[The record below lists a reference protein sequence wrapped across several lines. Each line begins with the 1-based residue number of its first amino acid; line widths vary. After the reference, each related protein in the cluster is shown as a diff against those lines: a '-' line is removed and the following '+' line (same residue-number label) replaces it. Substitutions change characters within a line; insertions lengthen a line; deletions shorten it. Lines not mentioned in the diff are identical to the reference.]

1 MGLLV
6 VVPLIL
12 LMSIKP
18 KLAVFVLMLDIFLLE
33 WLHSTFG
40 LIPRAAIW
48 VKDLVILVLLIKSLF
63 QISSQKKWSRT
74 PLDVVVVLLFIL
86 SLITTVGNEISA
98 TTSLL
103 ALRRHLRYIVFF
115 YVLVHLDFE
124 EAFLKKL
131 FSGLIVIAL
140 VQVPVSLAEYFLW
153 YPGIV
158 SGLASGHFDFVTG
171 TLPRGGSGLLSLFL
185 LSTAC
190 LCLSFGMF
198 KEKVRVFNWQVNPF
212 VLAAVLLVPLPLAM
226 SRATFV
232 FLPFV
237 LGFLLLRWRW
247 QPQRGLVRRKF
258 LFAYLALFLVLL
270 VLGSRATDY
279 DLKSYLL
286 NPQRAIAEQL
296 TANSTAAGTQIGRFA
311 SLKLIYQLQHT
322 DWFNLIF
329 GFGTGSWSD
338 NYFQNYSGKLWRLYS
353 DLQAAKTSQIAYY
366 LSELGIAGVVL
377 LLVLLFQLFRM
388 NEIFLKHSAD
398 KYWSAVSYGFSAV
411 VFLMSLALFY
421 VPILDSDATGFLL
434 MTLSAMIF
442 CVQRK
447 RIRDVQ
453 L

>member
-1 MGLLV
+1 
-6 VVPLIL
+6 
-12 LMSIKP
+12 MSLKP

-40 LIPRAAIW
+40 LIPRPAIW

-63 QISSQKKWSRT
+63 QISAQKRRLRT

-86 SLITTVGNEISA
+86 SCVTTVGNEVPAA
-98 TTSLL
+98 TALL
-103 ALRRHLRYIVFF
+103 ALRRHVRYLVFF

-124 EAFLKKL
+124 EAFLKKM
-131 FSGLIVIAL
+131 FSGLLVIAL
-140 VQVPVSLAEYFLW
+140 VQVPASIAEYFLW

-158 SGLASGHFDFVTG
+158 SGLASGRFDFVTG
-171 TLPRGGSGLLSLFL
+171 TLPRGGSGLLTLFL
-185 LSTAC
+185 LSMTC

-198 KEKVRVFNWQVNPF
+198 KEKIRLFNRQHSPF
-212 VLAAVLLVPLPLAM
+212 ALAALLLAPLPFAM

-237 LGFLLLRWRW
+237 LGFLLLRWTW
-247 QPQRGLVRRKF
+247 KTQRGLVRRKF
-258 LFAYLALFLVLL
+258 LLAYLALFLVLI

-279 DLKSYLL
+279 DLASYLL
-286 NPQRAIAEQL
+286 DPQRAIAEQL
-296 TANSTAAGTQIGRFA
+296 AAKSTEAGTQIGRFA

-322 DWFNLIF
+322 DWFNLVF

-338 NYFQNYSGKLWRLYS
+338 NYFQAYRGRLWRWYS

-388 NEIFLKHSAD
+388 NEAFLKHCTD
-398 KYWSAVSYGFSAV
+398 RYWSAMSYGFSAII
-411 VFLMSLALFY
+411 FLMALALFY

-442 CVQRK
+442 SVQRNSFHAN
-447 RIRDVQ
+447 R